1 MKVSS
6 LASINESS
14 NSHVVSER
22 LPTGI
27 LEAKHMSGATIDSI
41 AEFASR
47 YNNKRHFLIASRLLG
62 KYIPAKPSV
71 VTDAQNMMAEKANV
85 ISKDAMFIG
94 FAESCS
100 GFGEG
105 VFESFID
112 IHPDMSDNCA
122 YIHTTRQFNDTHNI
136 SIAFKEEHSHAVNQV
151 IISPEGKPKEIFEQ
165 TKTIVII
172 EDEITTGNTIKNFLN
187 EYIST
192 VNSNVVS
199 VIILTLIDIRT
210 IEQKTMLS
218 LAFPQ
223 LQITTQSMC
232 TADLSFYKKH
242 DNDIFKPKRS
252 YLANSLPIPLE
263 LGRNGIMRQSK
274 NIDEYVKKIMPMDS
288 STPVTV
294 IGTSEYT
301 NLSRKIGLQLEEM
314 GFDVETLATTR
325 APLKV
330 GNAIKSKMTFN
341 DHYGDGVEHY
351 LYNFDTNRVAI
362 FVYESEAQ
370 AAMHKDLHES
380 LKSKVI
386 VGSL

>member
-1 MKVSS
+1 
-6 LASINESS
+6 
-14 NSHVVSER
+14 
-22 LPTGI
+22 
-27 LEAKHMSGATIDSI
+27 
-41 AEFASR
+41 
-47 YNNKRHFLIASRLLG
+47 
-62 KYIPAKPSV
+62 
-71 VTDAQNMMAEKANV
+71 
-85 ISKDAMFIG
+85 
-94 FAESCS
+94 
-100 GFGEG
+100 
-105 VFESFID
+105 
-112 IHPDMSDNCA
+112 
-122 YIHTTRQFNDTHNI
+122 
-136 SIAFKEEHSHAVNQV
+136 
-151 IISPEGKPKEIFEQ
+151 
-165 TKTIVII
+165 
-172 EDEITTGNTIKNFLN
+172 
-187 EYIST
+187 
-192 VNSNVVS
+192 VVS